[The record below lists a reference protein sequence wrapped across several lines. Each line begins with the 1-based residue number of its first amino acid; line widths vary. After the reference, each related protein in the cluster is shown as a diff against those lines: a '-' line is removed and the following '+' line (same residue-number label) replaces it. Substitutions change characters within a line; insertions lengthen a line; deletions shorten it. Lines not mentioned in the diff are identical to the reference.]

1 MSDIQDSG
9 LLRNSAAMAIGTVAS
24 RVTGILRD
32 IAMTAA
38 LGFFI
43 VSDAYSLGNTL
54 PNIIYILIA
63 GGALNAVFIPQLVRH
78 MKSDEDDGKAFA
90 DRLLTIVGLVL
101 FILSVVSVIAAPW
114 IVRIYTSSGLSN
126 TEYELAVAF
135 ARLCLPQIFFY
146 GAYTMLQ
153 QVLNARGK
161 FAAAMFAPIANNLIA
176 IIVFVGFIVV
186 VAPTPE
192 TLQTLSSEQ
201 VWWLG
206 LGTTLGV
213 VLQALVLFP
222 SLIKSGYVFR
232 PRWDWKGSGLG
243 HAGSLAI
250 WTLGLVAVNQ
260 IAYAVITRLATSANV
275 EAAMLGEVATGLT
288 TYQKAHLIFILPH
301 SVITVSL
308 VTALLPQLSRLA
320 HAGNFLDLGRDVSR
334 AARMMLALIVP
345 VAGLLIVTAPRITI
359 LLFGYGA
366 AGIDAAR
373 AAGVVV
379 AMFAFGLP
387 AYSLVYVLYRAWY
400 AMEDTRSPFWLALIL
415 NVINLIVAVPL
426 FSAAPVTSRISM
438 LAVSYS
444 VAYTITAAIAWWSLR
459 SRIQSLETRKTLLVF
474 IRLVIATAVGSTA
487 AWLTYAIDFTS
498 IIERFFLA
506 GILINLILAW
516 LVGFLA
522 FVLAAHLLKIDE
534 VSRGISM
541 IRRRLGR

>member
-1 MSDIQDSG
+1 MSDVQDSG

-345 VAGLLIVTAPRITI
+345 VAGLLIVTAPRITT

-474 IRLVIATAVGSTA
+474 IRLVIATAIGSTA

-498 IIERFFLA
+498 LIERFFLA

>member
-1 MSDIQDSG
+1 MSDVQDSG

-176 IIVFVGFIVV
+176 IIVFVGFIIV

-534 VSRGISM
+534 VSQGISM

>member
-1 MSDIQDSG
+1 MSDVQDSG

-176 IIVFVGFIVV
+176 IIVFVGFIIV

-345 VAGLLIVTAPRITI
+345 VAGLLIVTAPRITT

-534 VSRGISM
+534 VSQGISM